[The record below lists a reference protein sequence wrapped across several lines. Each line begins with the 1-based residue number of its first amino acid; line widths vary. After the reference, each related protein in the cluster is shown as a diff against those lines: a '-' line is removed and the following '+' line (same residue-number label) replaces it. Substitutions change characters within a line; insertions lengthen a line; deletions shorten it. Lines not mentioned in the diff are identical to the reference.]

1 MFRSGSIQSH
11 LTLRDKLFSLDL
23 VLVISMLL
31 LGIVSIFAMYST
43 DGGQFSYHT
52 KSHILRFLLFL
63 RLFFHFFY

>member
-31 LGIVSIFAMYST
+31 Y
-43 DGGQFSYHT
+43 
-52 KSHILRFLLFL
+52 L
-63 RLFFHFFY
+63 RLLLVP